1 MLWARH
7 NGTSARAILTIVSTL
22 MVAFALAPPGHAQ
35 SVYPNKFIK
44 IIVGYAAG
52 GGTDVVA
59 RVVGEK
65 LSERLG
71 QPVVIENK
79 PGGGARLAVEYVA
92 TQPPDGY
99 TILIG
104 GGSELAISPLIYK
117 TGYSPLTSFVPLT
130 IAIEMPL
137 ILLVPP
143 NHPAKTAPE
152 LVAWAKANP
161 DKSNYGTTAPGFT
174 LPAELFKLRTGAPGV
189 AIYFKSAAE
198 GAIGL
203 MNGAVSW
210 ATFTPPGIVNLVKD
224 GKLRALA
231 VTTEARSPDL
241 PDVPTM
247 KELGI
252 DITITNWNGF
262 FVPTGTPQPIADKL
276 AVELRH
282 IVLNTEVKDKLRG
295 MFTNPVGKT
304 PAETTRHIENDMTVW
319 KGVIETAKLKFGN

>member
-1 MLWARH
+1 
-7 NGTSARAILTIVSTL
+7 
-22 MVAFALAPPGHAQ
+22 
-35 SVYPNKFIK
+35 
-44 IIVGYAAG
+44 
-52 GGTDVVA
+52 
-59 RVVGEK
+59 
-65 LSERLG
+65 
-71 QPVVIENK
+71 
-79 PGGGARLAVEYVA
+79 
-92 TQPPDGY
+92 
-99 TILIG
+99 
-104 GGSELAISPLIYK
+104 
-117 TGYSPLTSFVPLT
+117 
-130 IAIEMPL
+130 MPL

-152 LVAWAKANP
+152 LVAWARPIPTN
-161 DKSNYGTTAPGFT
+161 
-174 LPAELFKLRTGAPGV
+174 RTMPPRRRDSPCRPNCSSSDRAPGV

-203 MNGAVSW
+203 MNGAASW

-282 IVLNTEVKDKLRG
+282 VVLNTEVKDKLRG

-319 KGVIETAKLKFGN
+319 KDVIETAKLKFGN